1 MVKKPRQTKI
11 YENAIKNWPEDEKP
25 REKLFKAG
33 EHTLS
38 NTDMSSRTFFIARI
52 GPFITAEEGVR
63 NQTWPNWRL
72 TL

>member
-1 MVKKPRQTKI
+1 MANKSKQTKI
-11 YENAIKNWPEDEKP
+11 YKDAIKNWPEDERP

-38 NTDMSSRTFFIARI
+38 NTDMSSRTFFIART

-63 NQTWPNWRL
+63 NQT
-72 TL
+72 

>member
-1 MVKKPRQTKI
+1 MANKQKQTRI
-11 YENAIKNWPEDEKP
+11 YENAIKNWPEDERP

-38 NTDMSSRTFFIARI
+38 NTDMSSGTFFMARI

-63 NQTWPNWRL
+63 NQT
-72 TL
+72 

>member
-1 MVKKPRQTKI
+1 MAKQSRQTKI
-11 YENAIKNWPEDEKP
+11 YKDGIKNWPEDERP

-63 NQTWPNWRL
+63 NQT
-72 TL
+72 

>member
-1 MVKKPRQTKI
+1 MAKQSRQTKI
-11 YENAIKNWPEDEKP
+11 YKDRIKNWPEDERP

-63 NQTWPNWRL
+63 NQT
-72 TL
+72 